1 MFWHEYA
8 KIPRHTS
15 QNAITEGDFKC
26 ILTRNCEGTEQ
37 LREVTDKTVRKQC
50 KYEEEHTVK
59 KYGVNELRQMFLDFF
74 ESKGHLVMNS
84 FSLVPQN
91 DNSLLLINAGMAP
104 LKPYFTGA
112 EIPPRT
118 RVATCQKC
126 IRTGDIENV
135 GKTARHGTFFEMLG
149 NFSFGDYFKHEA
161 IAWSWEFLTKVVGL
175 DENRLYPSVYEED
188 DEAFDIWNKEIG
200 VPADRIF
207 RFGKEDNFWE
217 HGAGPCG
224 PCSEIYYDR
233 GEKYGCGKPGCT
245 VGCDCDRYMEVWN
258 NVFTQFENDG
268 EGHYETLKQKNID
281 TGMGLERLAVVVQDV
296 DSIFD
301 VDTLCAL
308 RNKVCEVAGKTYG
321 VHHDDDVSIR
331 LITDHM
337 RSATFLI
344 SDGVMPT
351 NEGRGYVLRR
361 LIRRAAR
368 HGRLLGIEGP
378 FLEKLS
384 ETVIEGSK
392 DGYPELEEKKT
403 FILNVLHNEESQFNK
418 TIDQGLKILAD
429 LEAEM
434 KEAGKSVLGGSDAFR
449 LYDTYG
455 FPIDLTKEILE
466 EKGYTIDEDGFKEEM
481 EVQRKRARESRAV
494 SNYMGADATVYD
506 EIDRNITTEFDG
518 YDKLE
523 AASKVTVLTTET
535 EIVDS
540 LMEGQKGTIF
550 VEKTPFY
557 ATMGGQEGDTGVIST
572 ANGVFRVEDTI
583 KLRGGKYGHVG
594 VMESGMIANGDEVTL
609 KVDEQER
616 KDTCKNH
623 SATHLLQKAL
633 KTVLGAHVE
642 QKGSLVNPTRLRFDF
657 AHFQAMT
664 AEEIAEVEALVNK
677 EIQAALPVT
686 TQVMGIEEAKKTGA
700 MALFG
705 EKYGD
710 EVRVVSMGD
719 FSVELCG
726 GTHVANTANIT
737 LFKIVSEAGVAAG
750 VRRIEALTGNNVI
763 EYYRQMEENLHTIAK
778 TLKTSP
784 AEIPEKIAHLQKEVK
799 ELQSENESL
808 KSKMA
813 QDSLGNVMDQVVEVK
828 GVKVL
833 AAAVDGVDMNG
844 LRDLGDQLKEKLG
857 EGVVVLA
864 SAKDGK
870 VSLLAMAT
878 QGAMDKGAHAGNLI
892 KAAAAIVGGGG
903 GGRPNMAQAGGK
915 NPDKIPEAIAK
926 IAELVEGQLK

>member
-1 MFWHEYA
+1 MFLE
-8 KIPRHTS
+8 K
-15 QNAITEGDFKC
+15 
-26 ILTRNCEGTEQ
+26 LRNRGAS
-37 LREVTDKTVRKQC
+37 DSN

-321 VHHDDDVSIR
+321 VNHEDDVSIR

-523 AASKVTVLTTET
+523 AVSKVTVLTTET

-557 ATMGGQEGDTGVIST
+557 ATMGGQEGDTGVITT

-594 VMESGMIANGDEVTL
+594 VMESGMISNGDEVTL

-657 AHFQAMT
+657 AHFQAKT
-664 AEEIAEVEALVNK
+664 PEEIAETEALVNK
-677 EIQAALPVT
+677 VIQAALPVT
-686 TQVMGIEEAKKTGA
+686 TQIMGIEEAKKTGA

-784 AEIPEKIAHLQKEVK
+784 AEITEKITHLQKEVK

-833 AAAVDGVDMNG
+833 ASAVDGVDMNG

-926 IAELVEGQLK
+926 VAELVEGQLK

>member
-1 MFWHEYA
+1 MFLE
-8 KIPRHTS
+8 K
-15 QNAITEGDFKC
+15 
-26 ILTRNCEGTEQ
+26 LRNRGAS
-37 LREVTDKTVRKQC
+37 DSN

-321 VHHDDDVSIR
+321 VNHEDDVSIR

-506 EIDRNITTEFDG
+506 EIDRNITTEFTG

-523 AASKVTVLTTET
+523 ATSKVTVLTTET

-557 ATMGGQEGDTGVIST
+557 ATMGGQEGDTGVITT

-594 VMESGMIANGDEVTL
+594 VMESGMISGGEEVTL

-664 AEEIAEVEALVNK
+664 PEEIAETEALVNK

-686 TQVMGIEEAKKTGA
+686 TQIMGIEEAKKTGA

-784 AEIPEKIAHLQKEVK
+784 AEITEKITHLQKEVK

-808 KSKMA
+808 KSKMV

-833 AAAVDGVDMNG
+833 ASAVDGVDMNG

-926 IAELVEGQLK
+926 VAELVEGQLK